1 MGLLGSGTKAAARLS
16 PWARALAIGEVAL
29 LLKRHLDRLG
39 PGEPG
44 ELKDLLVKSHGRR
57 KNLSKAERARVM
69 ELVRKLEP
77 GQFAKGAAFRAAPLR
92 RKR

>member
-1 MGLLGSGTKAAARLS
+1 MGLLGSGTKTAARLS

-39 PGEPG
+39 PGEPT
-44 ELKDLLVKSHGRR
+44 ELKDLIVKSHGRR
-57 KNLSKAERARVM
+57 KNLTPAERTRLM

-77 GQFAKGAAFRAAPLR
+77 GQFAKGAAVRAAPLR